1 MSAKRMHAST
11 AKMNGDSALPEPI
24 SREIK
29 DLLNRSM
36 SAWNAGDL
44 SGFMGCYERSPT
56 TCYLSADQ
64 IVIGYP
70 AIETMYAQRFTI
82 GSAAARGMLSLSL
95 TRVVALGADH
105 TLAIGQ
111 YLLSRDGDH
120 GGSGYGV
127 FSLVLH
133 RTALGWRIAADHTT
147 SG

>member
-1 MSAKRMHAST
+1 MSASPKS
-11 AKMNGDSALPEPI
+11 NGESALPEPI

-29 DLLNRSM
+29 DILNRSM
-36 SAWNAGDL
+36 SAWNSGDL
-44 SGFMGCYERSPT
+44 NGFLGCYERSPT

-64 IVIGYP
+64 IVLGYP
-70 AIETMYAQRFTI
+70 AIEAMYAQRFAI

-95 TRVVALGADH
+95 TRVVPLGPEHA
-105 TLAIGQ
+105 LAIGQ

-133 RTALGWRIAADHTT
+133 KSALGWRISADHTT
-147 SG
+147 SV